1 MARRRKWEEEAAPP
15 VRPGWGAR
23 LRYLTLILLT
33 LVLIAYAALQA
44 MARTA
49 GFRDLVGQQLE
60 SRLGLPVK
68 IEGSTVNWRFDLT
81 LENLVTEGTKR
92 PDSPGLRA
100 KRIHLAWS
108 LAGFWRTG
116 IGVRSVELDHASVV
130 FKQEEDGTW
139 APREFQ
145 ALSDVLGPWLEFD
158 LQARPSTNRTTTAGE
173 AEATPDPAQVT
184 TLKVEA
190 VKSWSESLKD
200 SGIRVALSD
209 CDLTWWDG
217 ASVPR
222 ATVQGVGL
230 RLTPVE
236 VPGRTLHHLILQV
249 HKAVSQR
256 GDQVRNLRVEMLDA
270 GTQKVILGFEAE
282 RQQGADPR
290 P

>member
-1 MARRRKWEEEAAPP
+1 MARRRKWEEEDAPP
-15 VRPGWGAR
+15 VRPGFGAR

-33 LVLIAYAALQA
+33 LVLITYAALQA

-60 SRLGLPVK
+60 NRLGMPVK

-81 LENLVTEGTKR
+81 LANLVTEGTKR

-100 KRIHLAWS
+100 RRIHFAWS
-108 LAGFWRTG
+108 LSGFWRTG
-116 IGVRSVELDHASVV
+116 IGVRAVELDQASVV

-145 ALSDVLGPWLEFD
+145 TLSDVLGPWLEFD
-158 LQARPSTNRTTTAGE
+158 LQARPATNLASTSTATE
-173 AEATPDPAQVT
+173 TKPPAPE
-184 TLKVEA
+184 KPEPA
-190 VKSWSESLKD
+190 KSWSENLKD
-200 SGIRVALSD
+200 SGIRVALSN
-209 CDLTWWDG
+209 CDLTWWDD
-217 ASVPR
+217 AAVPR

-236 VPGRTLHHLILQV
+236 VPGRTLHHLTLQV
-249 HKAVSQR
+249 RQAMSQR
-256 GDQVRNLRVEMLDA
+256 GDQVRNLHVEVLDA

-282 RQQGADPR
+282 RQQGTDPR